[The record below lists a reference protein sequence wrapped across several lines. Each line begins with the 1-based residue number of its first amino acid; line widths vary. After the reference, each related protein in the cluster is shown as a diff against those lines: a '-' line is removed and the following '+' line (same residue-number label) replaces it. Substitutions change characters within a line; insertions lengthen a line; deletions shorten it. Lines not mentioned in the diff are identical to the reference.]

1 MSERTDFGKFSAG
14 ARKVLSLAQEESQR
28 FQHNYIGTEH
38 LLLGLIREQE
48 GLAARL
54 LTRLGLTIEQL
65 RRTTELFVRRGDR
78 IVLGQITLN
87 PLVKQAIEMAVKEA
101 QRLGSSTIETE
112 HLLLGLTQV
121 PLPQNTAGRVLQHLG
136 LSLEQVR
143 EATIQLVSGT
153 NLPLAPPAAS
163 PATLR
168 AVRRRMENPIP
179 TPKRN
184 PNPPE
189 VGRTAEDF
197 SNDPTFSPEFVQVL
211 RYSKEEALLFSHNY
225 IGTEHLLIGILHDQQ
240 GNAAKILYNLGV
252 DQHKVRSAVEFLIG
266 RGDHIVGNASTT
278 TLTPRAQKTIALA
291 SDAAYTFKSDTIK
304 PEHLLIG
311 LVYEDEGIA
320 AGVLESLGVS
330 KSKIYEATTHVL
342 ENNKSDA
349 GNSNH
354 EDEQN

>member
-1 MSERTDFGKFSAG
+1 
-14 ARKVLSLAQEESQR
+14 
-28 FQHNYIGTEH
+28 
-38 LLLGLIREQE
+38 
-48 GLAARL
+48 
-54 LTRLGLTIEQL
+54 
-65 RRTTELFVRRGDR
+65 
-78 IVLGQITLN
+78 
-87 PLVKQAIEMAVKEA
+87 
-101 QRLGSSTIETE
+101 
-112 HLLLGLTQV
+112 
-121 PLPQNTAGRVLQHLG
+121 
-136 LSLEQVR
+136 
-143 EATIQLVSGT
+143 
-153 NLPLAPPAAS
+153 
-163 PATLR
+163 
-168 AVRRRMENPIP
+168 
-179 TPKRN
+179 
-184 PNPPE
+184 
-189 VGRTAEDF
+189 
-197 SNDPTFSPEFVQVL
+197 
-211 RYSKEEALLFSHNY
+211 
-225 IGTEHLLIGILHDQQ
+225 LHDQQ